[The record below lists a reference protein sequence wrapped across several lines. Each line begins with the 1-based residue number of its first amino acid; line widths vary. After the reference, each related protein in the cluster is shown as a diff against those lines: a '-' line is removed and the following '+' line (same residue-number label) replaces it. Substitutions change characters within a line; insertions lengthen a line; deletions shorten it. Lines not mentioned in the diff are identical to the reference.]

1 MSEFNEID
9 MLQGLVPELEA
20 EGYEVF
26 PRPKKL
32 LLPAF
37 LREFRPHVVAF
48 RKDKNLVVEV
58 IGKSIQSAGRIEQL
72 TALMKERSGW
82 DFRVILVSSAGDQ
95 EPLTVQGPKS
105 MQSRIDEVRRLA
117 EAGHSEPAILLAFA
131 TFEALGRVALS
142 KQFERPQTP
151 GRLIE
156 GLAHEGY
163 LMPEEADQLRLLAKK
178 HNRFAHGDLDVRVTK
193 AELKQLSAIL
203 DEMLK
208 LTAEEPVH

>member
-151 GRLIE
+151 GRLSE
-156 GLAHEGY
+156 GLAHEGVGLCRPDKRASWMNIQGKGCIHDSIGTREDSRHHCHCGPFKGEY
-163 LMPEEADQLRLLAKK
+163 D
-178 HNRFAHGDLDVRVTK
+178 
-193 AELKQLSAIL
+193 KQI
-203 DEMLK
+203 
-208 LTAEEPVH
+208 HI

>member
-1 MSEFNEID
+1 MSELNIFDI
-9 MLQGLVPELEA
+9 LQGLVPELEA

-26 PRPKKL
+26 PRPGKL

-37 LREFRPHVVAF
+37 LRDFRPHLVAF
-48 RKDKNLVVEV
+48 RKDKNLVVEI
-58 IGKSIQSAGRIEQL
+58 IGKSPGPVDRVKQL
-72 TALMKERSGW
+72 TELLKGQAGW
-82 DFRVILVSSAGDQ
+82 DFRTVFISSARDQ
-95 EPLTVQGPKS
+95 EPLPVQSAKS
-105 MQSRIDEVRRLA
+105 MKSRIDEVRRLT

-156 GLAHEGY
+156 GLGHEGY
-163 LMPEEADQLRLLAKK
+163 LMPKEADHLRLLAAKR
-178 HNRFAHGDLDVRVTK
+178 NRVAHGDFDVRVSK
-193 AELKQLSAIL
+193 AELKQLLAIL